1 MRVKLEEVCSN
12 QSSNI
17 IQRDI
22 ENLVGEYPIF
32 GASGFIKNIDTYK
45 QEQEYLAIVKDGAGV
60 GRVML
65 LPPKSS
71 VIGTL
76 QYLIPK
82 DNIIPNYLFYV
93 ISNMNLG
100 KYANGA
106 TIPHIY
112 FKDYKKEEFELP
124 SFDQQHR
131 IVAILDQVNH
141 IISLRTQQLEQLDL
155 LIKSRFVE
163 MFGDNKYKNVTM
175 KEVTSII
182 TDGTHQPPKF
192 QKSGIPFIFVS
203 NITTNELTYTS
214 EKYISEETYQELYKR
229 TPIEIGDCL
238 LSSVGSYGHCAI
250 VKSDKKFLF
259 QRHIAY
265 LKPNK
270 NLISSNYLQSA
281 ILSEKTQRQ
290 IDTYVKGIAQKT
302 LNLSDIKM
310 LVIPLPPLDLQTQF
324 AAFVEEVERSKSTIK
339 QSLTWLNT
347 LKSKLMQDYFG

>member
-1 MRVKLEEVCSN
+1 MRVKLEDVCSN

-112 FKDYKKEEFELP
+112 FKDYKKE
-124 SFDQQHR
+124 
-131 IVAILDQVNH
+131 
-141 IISLRTQQLEQLDL
+141 
-155 LIKSRFVE
+155 
-163 MFGDNKYKNVTM
+163 
-175 KEVTSII
+175 
-182 TDGTHQPPKF
+182 
-192 QKSGIPFIFVS
+192 
-203 NITTNELTYTS
+203 
-214 EKYISEETYQELYKR
+214 
-229 TPIEIGDCL
+229 
-238 LSSVGSYGHCAI
+238 
-250 VKSDKKFLF
+250 
-259 QRHIAY
+259 
-265 LKPNK
+265 
-270 NLISSNYLQSA
+270 
-281 ILSEKTQRQ
+281 
-290 IDTYVKGIAQKT
+290 
-302 LNLSDIKM
+302 
-310 LVIPLPPLDLQTQF
+310 
-324 AAFVEEVERSKSTIK
+324 
-339 QSLTWLNT
+339 
-347 LKSKLMQDYFG
+347 